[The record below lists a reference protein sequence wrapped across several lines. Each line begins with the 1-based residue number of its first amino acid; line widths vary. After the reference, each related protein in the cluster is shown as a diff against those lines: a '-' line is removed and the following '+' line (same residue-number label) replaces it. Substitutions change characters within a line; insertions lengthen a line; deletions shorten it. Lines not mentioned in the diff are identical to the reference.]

1 MGERRNRL
9 FIAAPAAVIR
19 HLGGL
24 FAAHEVEIVGCET
37 WDDAV
42 SRLEEKEA
50 DLLVIC
56 YAFDEMRPFRLLQYL
71 RQERPRA
78 HLPTILVRALPVPL
92 GKTQEEQ
99 IRSPTRTSAS
109 ISSTTCTTRSSA
121 KATNSRSGISAS
133 PCSPGYRGRPNSSGK
148 RQIARVRAASS
159 ALSPAAPRPILLNR
173 S

>member
-1 MGERRNRL
+1 MGEQRNRL

-24 FAAHEVEIVGCET
+24 FAADEVEIVGCET
-37 WDDAV
+37 WDDAIT
-42 SRLEEKEA
+42 RLEEKDA

-99 IRSPTRTSAS
+99 IRESYQHLGVDHFYNLYDEKLREGDEAALRHFREAVLARLPRVAEQF
-109 ISSTTCTTRSSA
+109 RP
-121 KATNSRSGISAS
+121 KASRSGAQ
-133 PCSPGYRGRPNSSGK
+133 G
-148 RQIARVRAASS
+148 A
-159 ALSPAAPRPILLNR
+159 
-173 S
+173 

>member
-42 SRLEEKEA
+42 SRLEENEA

-99 IRSPTRTSAS
+99 IRESYQNLGVDQFYNLYDEKQREGVEVALRHFREAVFARLPRAADQF
-109 ISSTTCTTRSSA
+109 RQA
-121 KATNSRSGISAS
+121 ANRSGA
-133 PCSPGYRGRPNSSGK
+133 RG
-148 RQIARVRAASS
+148 A
-159 ALSPAAPRPILLNR
+159 
-173 S
+173 